1 MPNTIGRRNCTAR
14 HIPSDTVC
22 PPARSLSAAGFPT
35 VCIPA
40 CQSRHCFM
48 ATSSRTP
55 LIICLPIYW
64 PSTTAALLPFMNQ
77 STNCLS
83 RGSRSMNLSTPF
95 SPSPSRLPPEE
106 SRHLMSERVQAAQPP
121 IFHGMTGKKT
131 RSVDQ
136 SRMVAD
142 KTISILGK
150 SHKSV
155 T

>member
-1 MPNTIGRRNCTAR
+1 M
-14 HIPSDTVC
+14 
-22 PPARSLSAAGFPT
+22 SAAGFPI
-35 VCIPA
+35 VCIPV
-40 CQSRHCFM
+40 CQSRRCFM

-55 LIICLPIYW
+55 LIICLRIFST
-64 PSTTAALLPFMNQ
+64 STTAARLLFMNW
-77 STNCLS
+77 STNSLNH
-83 RGSRSMNLSTPF
+83 GSRSMNLSTPF

-150 SHKSV
+150 SQKSV